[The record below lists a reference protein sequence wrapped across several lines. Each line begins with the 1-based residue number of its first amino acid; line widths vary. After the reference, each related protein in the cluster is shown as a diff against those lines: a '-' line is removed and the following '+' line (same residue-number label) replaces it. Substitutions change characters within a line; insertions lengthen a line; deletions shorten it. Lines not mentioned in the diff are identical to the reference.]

1 MEYTLIQHQPHPSIG
16 GDQWKPY
23 CSVEWCPPPP
33 PPPGAPPWRGY
44 IREGAPAVPLGD
56 PTMLSFF
63 HRTNRRFK
71 HAFAWI
77 HWNIIHPVLNKS
89 SADLIRWSRDFY
101 SPIYKCLNWDYF
113 ETCPLFVY
121 LWKLTQLFAFLSVY
135 PACLFVCLFLSICVF
150 VFCLFVCFYVC
161 QFYPACQ
168 NWPISLQLLP
178 FVAIPAITPF
188 AR

>member
-1 MEYTLIQHQPHPSIG
+1 MSGNHTAVLN
-16 GDQWKPY
+16 D
-23 CSVEWCPPPP
+23 VPPPP
-33 PPPGAPPWRGY
+33 PSWCPPWRGY

-121 LWKLTQLFAFLSVY
+121 LWKLTQLFAFLPVY
-135 PACLFVCLFLSICVF
+135 PACLFVCLF
-150 VFCLFVCFYVC
+150 FVCLYVSM
-161 QFYPACQ
+161 FVSFIPLVKTDRSASSSY
-168 NWPISLQLLP
+168 LLLP
-178 FVAIPAITPF
+178 FQQSLPLLVKPVV
-188 AR
+188 RLRN